1 MNNRRNFLIQ
11 GTLATSAMLA
21 LKPLQTIARVTS
33 PFTGFGGSNN
43 KLIFL
48 HTTGLGPTSDHQVI
62 RYIKEIKNNNKHAIL
77 LKAGQD
83 IQDETGTLTYD
94 ASMNESNS
102 LSAMTGDY
110 KIINK
115 GNQRTGII
123 TATPGEKD
131 IIQKV
136 NTLSSWLKK
145 EKKCAVVV
153 CLSLLGYKNKNT
165 PDDITLAEKSNH
177 LDIIIGGHAENF
189 KAQPYIVLNS
199 NQEEVIIHAAAGNV
213 NALGKIEIDF
223 DWQGRK
229 RNISFSDQ
237 IAKQTT
243 SAA

>member
-1 MNNRRNFLIQ
+1 MFFFLDNVKYTESKN
-11 GTLATSAMLA
+11 GGAT
-21 LKPLQTIARVTS
+21 
-33 PFTGFGGSNN
+33 
-43 KLIFL
+43 
-48 HTTGLGPTSDHQVI
+48 
-62 RYIKEIKNNNKHAIL
+62 YYKEFVELL
-77 LKAGQD
+77 LKWKKVPKPADDQKAF
-83 IQDETGTLTYD
+83 LTWL
-94 ASMNESNS
+94 ER
-102 LSAMTGDY
+102 LTE
-110 KIINK
+110 KIEDN
-115 GNQRTGII
+115 
-123 TATPGEKD
+123 
-131 IIQKV
+131 IQKV
-136 NTLSSWLKK
+136 NKLYYWLKK

-153 CLSLLGYKNKNT
+153 CLSMLGYKNKNT